1 MSAIVKNSYRYNNVA
16 ATGKASAIKR
26 IHNIFKVELIQ
37 EYDDMYKVVH
47 NQNISFE
54 MFDQLMEESVATIQ
68 KKLSVLSIQ
77 AAIELEVK

>member
-1 MSAIVKNSYRYNNVA
+1 MSAIVKNTYRYNNIK

-26 IHNIFKVELIQ
+26 IHNIFKLELIQ
-37 EYDDMYKVVH
+37 EYDEMYKIVH

-54 MFDQLMEESVATIQ
+54 IFDQLMEESVAKIQ

-77 AAIELEVK
+77 AAIEVELS

>member
-1 MSAIVKNSYRYNNVA
+1 MSTIVKNSYRYNNVV

-54 MFDQLMEESVATIQ
+54 IFDQLMEESVATIQ